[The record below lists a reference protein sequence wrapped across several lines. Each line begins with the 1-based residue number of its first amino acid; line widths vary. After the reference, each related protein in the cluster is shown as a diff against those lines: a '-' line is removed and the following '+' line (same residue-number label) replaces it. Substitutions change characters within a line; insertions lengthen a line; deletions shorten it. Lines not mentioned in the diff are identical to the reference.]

1 LLTVGYGDIRA
12 TNEIEAVFCIVT
24 ILLGCLMFA
33 FNVNVFGAIIS
44 DLQKNKKE

>member
-1 LLTVGYGDIRA
+1 MLTVGYGDIRA
-12 TNEIEAVFCIVT
+12 TNEIEAMFCVVT

-44 DLQKNKKE
+44 DL